1 MNEVLKAI
9 QDRRSTRGFNDVQLT
24 EGQLKALIDAA
35 LAAPSARNSQMWH
48 FSVVQNRELLDEFS
62 RDFAS
67 LMAKGAQG
75 GSAADRLF
83 YHAPTVIFISR
94 PAECDNS
101 FVEVDC
107 GIACENIALAAQ
119 GLGSAVGLPKQV
131 LSDHSAH
138 YCGKFGFPKGHCFSI
153 AVGNNTVTQEA
164 RTIGEGKS
172 TSSCERKT
180 ALKRRPGGR
189 RRARRAFAALPY
201 GA

>member
-24 EGQLKALIDAA
+24 DGQLKALIDAA

-67 LMAKGAQG
+67 LMAKDAP
-75 GSAADRLF
+75 GSAPAADRLF

-119 GLGSAVGLPKQV
+119 ELGLGSVIVGLPKKV
-131 LSDHSAH
+131 FLSDRGAH
-138 YCGKFGFPKGHCFSI
+138 CCAKFGFPEGYCFSI
-153 AVGNNTVTQEA
+153 AIAIGNNTVTKEA
-164 RTIGEGKS
+164 HPIGEGKVN
-172 TSSCERKT
+172 
-180 ALKRRPGGR
+180 LV
-189 RRARRAFAALPY
+189 L
-201 GA
+201 

>member
-24 EGQLKALIDAA
+24 DGQLKALIDAA

-119 GLGSAVGLPKQV
+119 GLGLGSVIVGLPKQV
-131 LSDHSAH
+131 FLSDRGAY
-138 YCGKFGFPKGHCFSI
+138 YCGKFGFPEGYCFSIAI
-153 AVGNNTVTQEA
+153 AVGNNTVTKEA
-164 RTIGEGKS
+164 HPIGEGKVN
-172 TSSCERKT
+172 
-180 ALKRRPGGR
+180 LV
-189 RRARRAFAALPY
+189 L
-201 GA
+201 

>member
-75 GSAADRLF
+75 GPAADRLF
-83 YHAPTVIFISR
+83 YHAPMVIFISR

-119 GLGSAVGLPKQV
+119 GLGLGSVIVGLPKQV
-131 LSDHSAH
+131 FLSDRGAY
-138 YCGKFGFPKGHCFSI
+138 YCGKFGFPEGYCFSIAI
-153 AVGNNTVTQEA
+153 AVGNNTVTKEA
-164 RTIGEGKS
+164 HPIGEGKVN
-172 TSSCERKT
+172 
-180 ALKRRPGGR
+180 LV
-189 RRARRAFAALPY
+189 L
-201 GA
+201 